1 MSSTANSP
9 LNIACDESGH
19 TGPDLLHKDQ
29 RYFAFASVA
38 IPDDEAFEILSRARK
53 GNPVQMP
60 ELKAAKLIKSKSGRN
75 LIASVLAAA
84 EGRYAINVQEK
95 LLALCGWLFEYI
107 YEPVFQD
114 DPTLLYKKN
123 LHRFVAMYTW
133 LWMTDATSEAKRT
146 IAEFQ
151 SYMRSR
157 DPKDAPFL
165 FATPRP
171 PLTREGSEHPF
182 ESVLRF
188 AYGYRDIIIA
198 DNSRMDSELPDDA
211 RWTLDLSASGLW
223 SHLNHWGALHR
234 PLIVN
239 CDESKPIKS
248 IIGRFSGD
256 EKDPG
261 ILRARRN
268 GWDGHF
274 GWTLAEPIHFVDS
287 RDHPAV
293 QIADIIAGT
302 TVAFISADAQIEGC
316 EAAAESIQRHM
327 LRDCIMP
334 DMDIIDPKNRQAM
347 VNAIVLYG
355 LAVRAEQHA
364 NPYENLGEIYRI
376 AEIGWVRGAFD
387 QPK

>member
-1 MSSTANSP
+1 MQSSTPSP
-9 LNIACDESGH
+9 LRIACDESGH
-19 TGPDLLHKDQ
+19 TGPDLLHKEQ
-29 RYFAFASVA
+29 RYFSFASVA
-38 IPDDEAFEILSRARK
+38 VSDEEAFEIIRRARSE
-53 GNPVQMP
+53 NPVQMP
-60 ELKAAKLIKSKSGRN
+60 ELKAAKLLKSKAGRN
-75 LIASVLAAA
+75 LVTSVLAGV
-84 EGRYAINVQEK
+84 EDRYAVNAHDK

-133 LWMTDATSEAKRT
+133 LWMLDPASDAKRA

-151 SYMRSR
+151 SYMRTR
-157 DPKDAPFL
+157 DPRDAPFL
-165 FATPRP
+165 FANPRP
-171 PLTREGSEHPF
+171 PLSGDGSEHPF

-198 DNSRMDSELPDDA
+198 DNARLHLELPEDA
-211 RWTLDLSASGLW
+211 RWTLDLSASAMW
-223 SHLNHWGALHR
+223 SHLNRWGASHR

-239 CDESKPIKS
+239 CDDSKPIQA
-248 IIGRFSGD
+248 IISRLSGN
-256 EKDPG
+256 ERDPG

-268 GWDGHF
+268 GWEGHF
-274 GWTLAEPIHFVDS
+274 GWTLAEPIRFVDS

-302 TVAFISADAQIEGC
+302 AVALISANGQIEGC
-316 EAAAESIQRHM
+316 ESMAKSLDRHM

-334 DMDIIDPKNRQAM
+334 DMDVIDPKTRQAM

-355 LAVRAEQHA
+355 LAVRAEA
-364 NPYENLGEIYRI
+364 RSDPYENLAEIYRL
-376 AEIGWVRGAFD
+376 AEIGWVEGAFD
-387 QPK
+387 HPP